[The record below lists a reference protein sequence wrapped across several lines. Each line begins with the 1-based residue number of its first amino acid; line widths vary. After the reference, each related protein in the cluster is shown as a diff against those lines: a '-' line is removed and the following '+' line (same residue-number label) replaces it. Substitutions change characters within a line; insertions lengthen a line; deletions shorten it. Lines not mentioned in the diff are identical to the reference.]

1 MRSRSRQT
9 LRAPGQQAAAPLRV
23 GRWRAAA
30 RSTQPSR
37 PSTRALPPA
46 ARRKRTVHPACV
58 LRARASAPAR
68 ARARCERLET
78 NRKTLSSAWRSNLPG
93 PLSLASGDRSIYI
106 SAAMDQ
112 ERLLRELTEF
122 LRIPSVSTLPA
133 HNQDCRAAAEWVA
146 AELRRIG
153 CHNVVFLGSDT
164 HPVVWGQGPDVPG
177 APTLLIYGHYD
188 VQPPDPLPEWTT
200 PPFEPALRDGKLYA
214 RGSAD
219 DKGQVFCLLK
229 AINSANPRV
238 NFRFLIEG
246 EEEYGSKVLF
256 DLLKR
261 EPQRV
266 RADAVLV
273 ADMSYVAPG
282 WPAVY
287 TTLRGLCYA
296 EITVRT
302 SKTDLHSGEYGGAAP
317 NAHEEL
323 CRLLGRLKT
332 ADGKIHIP
340 GLYEAV
346 RRPGKAELAAW
357 KRLPFKEADFLKRR
371 VQGRALTGLK
381 KYSVLERLWALPTFE
396 IHGIMG
402 GFTGVGAKTVIPAAA
417 TAKVSMRLVPN
428 QKLSAV
434 ERQLA
439 AAVKRFAP
447 KHVTA
452 SVRFLHGADP
462 AQIKLDHPSFKLLD
476 QAFKEVTGRATVPAR
491 AGGSIPVVPAL
502 ASAGAS
508 VILTGIGLP
517 DDRLH
522 APNEKLDLKQL
533 WDGIEVF
540 RRFYELLGESR

>member
-1 MRSRSRQT
+1 M
-9 LRAPGQQAAAPLRV
+9 
-23 GRWRAAA
+23 
-30 RSTQPSR
+30 
-37 PSTRALPPA
+37 
-46 ARRKRTVHPACV
+46 
-58 LRARASAPAR
+58 
-68 ARARCERLET
+68 
-78 NRKTLSSAWRSNLPG
+78 NRDK
-93 PLSLASGDRSIYI
+93 
-106 SAAMDQ
+106 
-112 ERLLRELTEF
+112 LLGELNEF
-122 LRIPSVSTLPA
+122 LRIPSVSTLSV
-133 HNQDCRAAAEWVA
+133 HNDDCRAAANWVA
-146 AELRRIG
+146 AELRRLG
-153 CHNVVFLGSDT
+153 CVGVELLGSET
-164 HPVVWGQGPDVPG
+164 HPVVWGRGPEVPG

-188 VQPPDPLPEWTT
+188 VQPPDPLAEWTT
-200 PPFEPALRDGKLYA
+200 PPFEPTVRDGRLYA
-214 RGSAD
+214 RGAAD

-229 AINSANPRV
+229 AIEAAGKPAV

-246 EEEYGSKVLF
+246 QEEHGSQVLF

-266 RADAVLV
+266 AADAVVV

-323 CRLLGRLKT
+323 CRLLTRIKSDNGQ
-332 ADGKIHIP
+332 INIP
-340 GLYEAV
+340 GFYGPV
-346 RRPGKAELAAW
+346 KRPSKAELAAW
-357 KRLPFKEADFLKRR
+357 RKLPFKEKDFLEKR
-371 VQGRALTGLK
+371 VQGKGLVGLK

-396 IHGIMG
+396 IHGILG
-402 GFTGVGAKTVIPAAA
+402 GFTGEGAKTVIPAAA

-428 QKLSAV
+428 QKLKTV

-439 AAVKRFAP
+439 AAVKRLAP

-462 AQIKLDHPSFKLLD
+462 AQIKVTDSSFKKLD
-476 QAFKEVTGRATVPAR
+476 EAFTAVLGRGIVPAR

-502 ASAGAS
+502 ASAGAP

-533 WDGIEVF
+533 WDGIEIF
-540 RRFYELLGESR
+540 RRFYQLLGDSGARSLEPGVAVKRR